1 MEVDKSLRMVGSSSG
16 PVQSCLRSV
25 MLNEDAEEAKRNKI
39 ARTFGDFSLPAPML
53 LPLVLVGASGG
64 DRRSR
69 QRKPWRASRMLL
81 CPITENISPLFL
93 SMRKFIR
100 LEKRPPL

>member
-25 MLNEDAEEAKRNKI
+25 MLNEDAVEAKRNKI
-39 ARTFGDFSLPAPML
+39 ARTFGDFSLPAPM